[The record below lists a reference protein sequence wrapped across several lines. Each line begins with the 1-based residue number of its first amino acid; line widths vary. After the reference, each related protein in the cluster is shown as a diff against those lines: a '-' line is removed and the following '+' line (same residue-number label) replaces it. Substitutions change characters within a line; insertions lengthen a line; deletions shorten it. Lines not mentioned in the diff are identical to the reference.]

1 MTQQPRQWVS
11 DDPDRAA
18 GEPEMEPTAGV
29 LELGDSIY
37 ILMARE
43 TTHYSTLGI

>member
-1 MTQQPRQWVS
+1 
-11 DDPDRAA
+11 
-18 GEPEMEPTAGV
+18 MEPTASV